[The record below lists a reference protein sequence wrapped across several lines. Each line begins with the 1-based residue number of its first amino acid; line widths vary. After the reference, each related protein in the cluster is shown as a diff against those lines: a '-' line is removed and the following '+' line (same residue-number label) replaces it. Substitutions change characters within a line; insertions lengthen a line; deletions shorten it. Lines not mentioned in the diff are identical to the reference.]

1 MKLKSITIENIRSFR
16 ERTTIEFD
24 KGFNILIGPNAGGK
38 SNLLDII
45 TIAIRHYFAKVFTIT
60 KQSDQRGSF
69 RTIQQPQLF
78 HRVQNHLKKFI
89 GNENNPSS
97 IEIVF
102 EVTKEDLENINEI
115 KRKKEIFKGSLE
127 KYRNRDNFIRII
139 ESVYRNLENSDL
151 REGMQLR
158 YILQNYQPP
167 NPAENN
173 ERAYLSYL
181 NNFELFLILSEE
193 EIDLKPIYL
202 YFSPYRAMNVS
213 NLQAN
218 LSAQNFYQL
227 YQNYT
232 TSTSRSISSAIEL
245 ACFYFSQKRRRLEID
260 AKDDGYHDKWKNDEE
275 VKLVTDYLNKLGYDW
290 DINPVDPH
298 KNIYEITLKKDG
310 REFLLTQASSGEKE
324 IINFLL
330 GIFALNIR
338 NVLIIIDEPDLHLHP
353 QWQRLL
359 IELFVE
365 LSDKTDNQFIIATHS
380 AIFIDERAISDVIR
394 IYKDDTGTSKSI
406 KIREEYLPQA
416 RDILHIMNSYNNE
429 KLFFADKVVLVE
441 GIMDRLIFKKLI
453 SFYQSESGGPQVVEV
468 LDVGGKHN
476 FEKYKQLLEE
486 IECEYYIIADLDYVK
501 ELADRDGNHQVKALF
516 NIDYSSI
523 DKTIKDKKSLDGKRL
538 SEVIEEAIKV
548 NEITEELKSVWN
560 YVKSRHLKL
569 KDELTEE
576 EINKLREYINQKEDE
591 NIFILYGGDKFEYG
605 EIEDF
610 LPNGYKNLDGLIEL
624 TKPDNFKNWF
634 EENAVERRRLKEI
647 VYKILEINEGIK

>member
-38 SNLLDII
+38 SNFLDII
-45 TIAIRHYFAKVFTIT
+45 TITIRRYFVKVFAIT
-60 KQSDQRGSF
+60 EQSDQTGFF

-78 HRVQNHLKKFI
+78 RLVQNYLEKFI
-89 GNENNPSS
+89 GNENNTSS

-102 EVTKEDLENINEI
+102 EVTKGDLDNINEI
-115 KRKKEIFKGSLE
+115 KRKKEIFKGSLR
-127 KYRNRDNFIRII
+127 KYRNGDSFIGII
-139 ESVYRNLENSDL
+139 ELVCQNLENSDL
-151 REGMQLR
+151 REGMELGYTIQD
-158 YILQNYQPP
+158 YQPP
-167 NPAENN
+167 NPVRNN

-193 EIDLKPIYL
+193 EIDLKPVYL

-218 LSAQNFYQL
+218 LSARNFYKL
-227 YQNYT
+227 YQNYAT
-232 TSTSRSISSAIEL
+232 NTSRSMSSAIEL
-245 ACFYFSQKRRRLEID
+245 ACFYFSQKRRKLEID
-260 AKDDGYHDKWKNDEE
+260 AKGDGYHDQWKNDEE
-275 VKLVTDYLNKLGYDW
+275 VKLVTDYLKKLGYDW
-290 DINPVDPH
+290 DINLIDH
-298 KNIYEITLKKDG
+298 NKNIYEITLKKDG

-338 NVLIIIDEPDLHLHP
+338 NGLIIIDEPDLHLHP
-353 QWQRLL
+353 QWQKLL
-359 IELFVE
+359 IELFLE
-365 LSDKTDNQFIIATHS
+365 LSKKTGNQFIIATHS
-380 AIFIDERAISDVIR
+380 AIFIDERTISDVIR

-416 RDILHIMNSYNNE
+416 RDILHIVNSYNNE

-453 SFYQSESGGPQVVEV
+453 SFYQSESGRPQVVEV

-476 FEKYKQLLEE
+476 FDKYKQLLEE
-486 IECEYYIIADLDYVK
+486 IECKYYIIADLDYVK
-501 ELADRDGNHQVKALF
+501 ELAERDGNHQVKALF
-516 NIDYSSI
+516 NINYSSI

-538 SEVIEEAIKV
+538 SEVIEEAIEV
-548 NEITEELKSVWN
+548 DEITEELKSVWN
-560 YVKSRHLKL
+560 YIKSRHLKL
-569 KDELTEE
+569 KDKLTEE
-576 EINKLREYINQKEDE
+576 EINRLREYINQKEEE
-591 NIFILYGGDKFEYG
+591 NIFILCGGDKFEYG

-610 LPNGYKNLDGLIEL
+610 LPDGYKNLDGVIEL

-634 EENAVERRRLKEI
+634 EENAVGRRRLKEI
-647 VYKILEINEGIK
+647 AYKILEINEGIK

>member
-1 MKLKSITIENIRSFR
+1 
-16 ERTTIEFD
+16 
-24 KGFNILIGPNAGGK
+24 
-38 SNLLDII
+38 
-45 TIAIRHYFAKVFTIT
+45 
-60 KQSDQRGSF
+60 
-69 RTIQQPQLF
+69 
-78 HRVQNHLKKFI
+78 
-89 GNENNPSS
+89 
-97 IEIVF
+97 
-102 EVTKEDLENINEI
+102 
-115 KRKKEIFKGSLE
+115 
-127 KYRNRDNFIRII
+127 
-139 ESVYRNLENSDL
+139 
-151 REGMQLR
+151 
-158 YILQNYQPP
+158 
-167 NPAENN
+167 
-173 ERAYLSYL
+173 
-181 NNFELFLILSEE
+181 
-193 EIDLKPIYL
+193 
-202 YFSPYRAMNVS
+202 MNVS

-218 LSAQNFYQL
+218 LSARNFYQL
-227 YQNYT
+227 YQNYA
-232 TSTSRSISSAIEL
+232 TSTSRSMSSAVEL

-260 AKDDGYHDKWKNDEE
+260 AKDDGYHDQWKNDEE

-290 DINPVDPH
+290 DINLVDPN
-298 KNIYEITLKKDG
+298 KNIYEITLEKDG

-338 NVLIIIDEPDLHLHP
+338 NGLIIIDEPDLHLHP

-365 LSDKTDNQFIIATHS
+365 LSNKTDNQFIIATHS
-380 AIFIDERAISDVIR
+380 AIFMDERTISDVIR

-476 FEKYKQLLEE
+476 FDKYKQLLEE
-486 IECEYYIIADLDYVK
+486 IECKYYIIADLDYVK
-501 ELADRDGNHQVKALF
+501 ELAERDGNHQVKALF
-516 NIDYSSI
+516 NVDYSSI
-523 DKTIKDKKSLDGKRL
+523 DKTLKDKKSLDGKRL
-538 SEVIEEAIKV
+538 SEVIEGAIEV

-576 EINKLREYINQKEDE
+576 EINKLREYINQKEKE

-610 LPNGYKNLDGLIEL
+610 LPDAYKNLDGVIEL

-647 VYKILEINEGIK
+647 AYKILEINEGIK

>member
-24 KGFNILIGPNAGGK
+24 KGFHILIGPNAGGK

-45 TIAIRHYFAKVFTIT
+45 TIAIRHYFVKVFTIT
-60 KQSDQRGSF
+60 EQSDQRGFF

-78 HRVQNHLKKFI
+78 HPVQNYLKKFI
-89 GNENNPSS
+89 GNKNNTSS

-115 KRKKEIFKGSLE
+115 KRKKEIFKRSLE

-139 ESVYRNLENSDL
+139 ESVCRNLENSDL
-151 REGMQLR
+151 REGMELR
-158 YILQNYQPP
+158 YIIQNYQPP
-167 NPAENN
+167 NPAGNN

-193 EIDLKPIYL
+193 EIDLKPVYL

-218 LSAQNFYQL
+218 LSARNFYQL
-227 YQNYT
+227 YQNYA
-232 TSTSRSISSAIEL
+232 TSTSRSMSSAIGL

-260 AKDDGYHDKWKNDEE
+260 AKDDGYHDQWKNDEE
-275 VKLVTDYLNKLGYDW
+275 VKLVTDYLKKLGYDW
-290 DINPVDPH
+290 DINLIDH
-298 KNIYEITLKKDG
+298 NKNIYEITLKKDG

-338 NVLIIIDEPDLHLHP
+338 NGLIIIDEPDLHLHP

-365 LSDKTDNQFIIATHS
+365 LSNKTDNQFIIATHS
-380 AIFIDERAISDVIR
+380 AIFIDERTISDVIR

-416 RDILHIMNSYNNE
+416 RDILHIVNSYNNE

-453 SFYQSESGGPQVVEV
+453 SFYQSESGRPQVVEV

-476 FEKYKQLLEE
+476 FDKYKQLLEE
-486 IECEYYIIADLDYVK
+486 IECKYYIIADLDYVK
-501 ELADRDGNHQVKALF
+501 ELAERDGNHQVKALF
-516 NIDYSSI
+516 NTDYSSI

-538 SEVIEEAIKV
+538 SEVIEEAIEV
-548 NEITEELKSVWN
+548 NGITEELKSVWN

-569 KDELTEE
+569 KDKLTEE
-576 EINKLREYINQKEDE
+576 EINKLREYINQKEEE
-591 NIFILYGGDKFEYG
+591 NIFLLYGGDKFEYG

-610 LPNGYKNLDGLIEL
+610 LPDEYKNLDGVIEL

-647 VYKILEINEGIK
+647 AYKILEINEGIK